1 MTTVRLAGPSQ
12 RDYAHELI
20 DTAPQGAVVTI
31 KEPTRSLAQNARLW
45 AMLSD
50 VSFHCPEGRM
60 MTAELWKTAFM
71 AALGHEMQFA
81 QGIEGGPPIPMG
93 FRSSKL
99 TVAQMSDLM
108 EFISAYGTQ
117 HGVVWRETD
126 KGGWND

>member
-1 MTTVRLAGPSQ
+1 MTTVRLVGPSQ

-31 KEPTRSLAQNARLW
+31 KEPTRSLEQNAKLH
-45 AMLSD
+45 AMLQD

-60 MTAELWKTAFM
+60 YTVHVWKRIFQSYLGYELSFVHGLNGEPVPVEAKTSGMSVKA
-71 AALGHEMQFA
+71 
-81 QGIEGGPPIPMG
+81 
-93 FRSSKL
+93 
-99 TVAQMSDLM
+99 MSDLI
-108 EFISAYGTQ
+108 EVIYAYGTQ